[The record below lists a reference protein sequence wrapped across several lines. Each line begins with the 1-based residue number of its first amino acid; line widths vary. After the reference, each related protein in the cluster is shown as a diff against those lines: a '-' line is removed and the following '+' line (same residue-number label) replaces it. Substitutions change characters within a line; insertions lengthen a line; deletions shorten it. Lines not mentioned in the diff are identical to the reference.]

1 MKKIINNQKEYKRKL
16 SIGIIVTDSKN
27 ENMLMGKVTPTP
39 KNSYDEVHFD
49 IPKGAMEDDDVNF
62 LSCCLRE
69 LYEETGMVIDKEDI
83 KFIEKIGFVKYNN
96 NKRLYLF
103 YFHDK
108 DNKYLNDES
117 FNKLYC
123 HSEFIDVDG
132 KSYKEMSY
140 LKMFPLDLVFDD
152 DENDFM
158 FQSLKN
164 AFKTNKLDFLNPLLK
179 N

>member
-1 MKKIINNQKEYKRKL
+1 MSENNTIQ
-16 SIGIIVTDSKN
+16 
-27 ENMLMGKVTPTP
+27 
-39 KNSYDEVHFD
+39 
-49 IPKGAMEDDDVNF
+49 
-62 LSCCLRE
+62 
-69 LYEETGMVIDKEDI
+69 
-83 KFIEKIGFVKYNN
+83 KIGFVKYNN